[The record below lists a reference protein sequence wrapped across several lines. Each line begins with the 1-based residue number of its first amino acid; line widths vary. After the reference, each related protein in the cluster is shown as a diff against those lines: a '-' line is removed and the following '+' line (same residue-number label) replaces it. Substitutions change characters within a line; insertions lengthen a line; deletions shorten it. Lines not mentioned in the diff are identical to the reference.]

1 MATTPIPVVPAAH
14 YLCGGVVTDGNG
26 ETSVR
31 RLYACGEVACT
42 GLHGANRLASNS
54 LLEALVFAHRSALK
68 AAGDVRERGYS
79 FPAIRP
85 WDPGKAVDID
95 ESVVIAHNW
104 DEIRRLMWHYVGIV
118 RSNKRL
124 ARARRRIA
132 LLQKEITQY
141 YWDFIVTA
149 DLLELRDIAL
159 VSELIIRCALTRK
172 ESRGLHY
179 TLDYPHTDERH
190 CKKNT
195 ILQKR

>member
-1 MATTPIPVVPAAH
+1 MRIGAEESEIKI
-14 YLCGGVVTDGNG
+14 D
-26 ETSVR
+26 SVR
-31 RLYACGEVACT
+31 ELSRQL
-42 GLHGANRLASNS
+42 S
-54 LLEALVFAHRSALK
+54 LTPLE
-68 AAGDVRERGYS
+68 
-79 FPAIRP
+79 
-85 WDPGKAVDID
+85 
-95 ESVVIAHNW
+95 
-104 DEIRRLMWHYVGIV
+104 
-118 RSNKRL
+118 
-124 ARARRRIA
+124 ARRRIA

-179 TLDYPHTDERH
+179 TLDYPHTDDRH

>member
-1 MATTPIPVVPAAH
+1 
-14 YLCGGVVTDGNG
+14 
-26 ETSVR
+26 
-31 RLYACGEVACT
+31 
-42 GLHGANRLASNS
+42 
-54 LLEALVFAHRSALK
+54 
-68 AAGDVRERGYS
+68 
-79 FPAIRP
+79 
-85 WDPGKAVDID
+85 
-95 ESVVIAHNW
+95 
-104 DEIRRLMWHYVGIV
+104 MWHYVGIV
-118 RSNKRL
+118 RTNKRL

-179 TLDYPHTDERH
+179 TLDYPHTDDRH